1 MNSTEFRNTIL
12 KKNKGI
18 KLTANQATRQILNY
32 LNLAGFYAW
41 RNNNNAV
48 WDEKKQIFRKGSV
61 EKGIPDIL
69 GFEKATG
76 KMIAVEV
83 KAGKDKPSPEQLR
96 FIAALEKSGGLA
108 CFASCAGDVVE
119 YLEKKMQKPLDKCA
133 E

>member
-12 KKNKGI
+12 KKNKGV

-32 LNLAGFYAW
+32 LNLAGFFAW

-61 EKGIPDIL
+61 EKGVADIM
-69 GFEKATG
+69 GYCKKTG
-76 KMIAVEV
+76 KVIAIEV
-83 KAGKDKPSPEQLR
+83 KVGKDKPSPEQIR
-96 FIAALEKSGGLA
+96 FIQSIQKAGGYA

-119 YLEKKMQKPLDKCA
+119 YLESIA
-133 E
+133 